1 MVVLQ
6 RRFIVVQDSFSR
18 HASNFKSI
26 GESSMS
32 NIMTK
37 STENISEYIFTIQN
51 VEVWG
56 QRTEQITTVHD

>member
-6 RRFIVVQDSFSR
+6 GRFIVVQDSFSR

-51 VEVWG
+51 VEV
-56 QRTEQITTVHD
+56 